1 MTGLEKITSQILE
14 EAKTSAA
21 VKLEAAQKE
30 ADDILAKAKEECA
43 AMEAE
48 AAEKN
53 AVLKENYEGRIKSS
67 AEQQRR
73 TAILRAKQEM
83 IAEVIEEAYVTLK
96 QQDTESYFRTME
108 NILKTYVLAE
118 AGEIYFSEK
127 DLARMPADFGKKI
140 EAAAK
145 EKGGSLVLMKESKAI
160 EDGFIL
166 VYGGIEENCT
176 LKALLDAK
184 KDELQDKVNEILFL

>member
-1 MTGLEKITSQILE
+1 MSGLEKITSQSLE

-21 VKLEAAQKE
+21 MKLETARKE
-30 ADDILAKAKEECA
+30 ADDILAKAKETCA

-53 AVLKENYEGRIKSS
+53 IILKENYEGRIKSS

-73 TAILRAKQEM
+73 TALLRAKQDM
-83 IAEVIEEAYVTLK
+83 IAEVIAEAYVMLK
-96 QQDTESYFRTME
+96 QEDTESYFRTME
-108 NILKTYVLAE
+108 KILKTYVLAE
-118 AGEIYFSEK
+118 PGEIYFSAG
-127 DLARMPADFGKKI
+127 DLARMPADFEKNI
-140 EAAAK
+140 HAAAE
-145 EKGGSLVLMKESKAI
+145 EKGGSLVLSREPKAI

>member
-1 MTGLEKITSQILE
+1 MSGLEKITSQILE

-21 VKLEAAQKE
+21 MKLETARKE
-30 ADDILAKAKEECA
+30 ADDILSKAKEACA
-43 AMEAE
+43 AMEVE

-53 AVLKENYEGRIKSS
+53 VILKENYEGRIKSS

-73 TAILRAKQEM
+73 TALLRAKQDM

-96 QQDTESYFRTME
+96 QEDTESYFRTME
-108 NILKTYVLAE
+108 KILKTYVLAE
-118 AGEIYFSEK
+118 PGEIYFSAQ
-127 DLARMPADFGKKI
+127 DLARMPADFEKRI
-140 EAAAK
+140 SAAAE
-145 EKGGSLVLMKESKAI
+145 EKGGSLVLSKEPKAI

>member
-1 MTGLEKITSQILE
+1 MSGLEKITSQILE

-21 VKLEAAQKE
+21 MKLETARKE
-30 ADDILAKAKEECA
+30 ADDILSKAKEACA

-53 AVLKENYEGRIKSS
+53 VILKENYEGRIKSS

-73 TAILRAKQEM
+73 TALLRAKQDM

-96 QQDTESYFRTME
+96 QEDTESYFQTME
-108 NILKTYVLAE
+108 KILKTYVLAE
-118 AGEIYFSEK
+118 PGEIYFSAQ
-127 DLARMPADFGKKI
+127 DLARMPADFEKRI
-140 EAAAK
+140 SAAAE
-145 EKGGSLVLMKESKAI
+145 EKGGSLVLSKEPKAI

>member
-108 NILKTYVLAE
+108 NILKTYVLGE

>member
-1 MTGLEKITSQILE
+1 MSGLEKITSQILE

-21 VKLEAAQKE
+21 MKLETARKE
-30 ADDILAKAKEECA
+30 ADDILAKAKEECE

-53 AVLKENYEGRIKSS
+53 IILKENYEGRIKSL

-73 TAILRAKQEM
+73 TALLRAKQDM
-83 IAEVIEEAYVTLK
+83 IAEVISEAYVMLK
-96 QQDTESYFRTME
+96 QEDTESYFRTME
-108 NILKTYVLAE
+108 KILKTYVLAE
-118 AGEIYFSEK
+118 PGEICFSAR
-127 DLARMPADFGKKI
+127 DLARMPADFEKKI
-140 EAAAK
+140 TAAAE
-145 EKGGSLVLMKESKAI
+145 EKGGSLVLSKEPKAI

>member
-21 VKLEAAQKE
+21 MKLETAQKQ
-30 ADDILAKAKEECA
+30 ADDILAKAREECA

-53 AVLKENYEGRIKSS
+53 AVLKENYAGRIKSS

-83 IAEVIEEAYVTLK
+83 ISEVIAQAYVTLR
-96 QQDTESYFRTME
+96 QLDTEGYFRTME
-108 NILKTYVLAE
+108 RILKTYVLAE
-118 AGEIYFSEK
+118 TGEIYFSAE
-127 DLARMPADFGKKI
+127 DLSRMPSDFEEKI
-140 EAAAK
+140 IAAAA
-145 EKGGSLVLMKESKAI
+145 EKGGSLALSKEPKAI

>member
-1 MTGLEKITSQILE
+1 MSGLEKITSQILE

-21 VKLEAAQKE
+21 MKLETARKE
-30 ADDILAKAKEECA
+30 ADDILSKAKEACA

-53 AVLKENYEGRIKSS
+53 VILKENYEGRIKSS

-73 TAILRAKQEM
+73 TALLRAKQDM

-96 QQDTESYFRTME
+96 QEDTESYFRTME
-108 NILKTYVLAE
+108 KILKTYVLAE
-118 AGEIYFSEK
+118 PGEIYFSAQ
-127 DLARMPADFGKKI
+127 DLARMPADFEKKI
-140 EAAAK
+140 SAAAE
-145 EKGGSLVLMKESKAI
+145 EKGGSLVLSKEPKAI

>member
-1 MTGLEKITSQILE
+1 MSGLEKITSQILE

-21 VKLEAAQKE
+21 MKLETARKE
-30 ADDILAKAKEECA
+30 ADDILAKAKETCA

-53 AVLKENYEGRIKSS
+53 IILKENYEGRIKSS

-73 TAILRAKQEM
+73 TALLRAKQDM
-83 IAEVIEEAYVTLK
+83 IAEVIAEAYVMLK
-96 QQDTESYFRTME
+96 QEDTESYFRTME
-108 NILKTYVLAE
+108 KILKTYVLAE
-118 AGEIYFSEK
+118 PGEIYFSAE
-127 DLARMPADFGKKI
+127 DLARMPADFEKNI
-140 EAAAK
+140 HAAAE
-145 EKGGSLVLMKESKAI
+145 EKGGSLVLSRGPKAI